1 MAKQTKGPG
10 AGGGAGASTPFATS
24 SGQPTAPTPTGSP
37 SLTSGAVSP
46 APGYD
51 AGDSGWDTDQNE
63 IPKGG
68 RVLKA
73 DPPSNTS
80 GGGGLGNGGG
90 LPFKNLK

>member
-1 MAKQTKGPG
+1 
-10 AGGGAGASTPFATS
+10 
-24 SGQPTAPTPTGSP
+24 
-37 SLTSGAVSP
+37 VSP